1 MNKKLRDFIFN
12 SFVVI
17 FFIAT
22 FLLSLYASGYKFD
35 LRFPINFNR
44 ILVRTGM
51 ISIETEP
58 KNALIYLN
66 GKTQTTPKLELFR
79 KENLRTPA
87 KIKNLLPGSYTLS
100 IEKEGYWP
108 YQEKIEVYSGQT
120 TNLENINLYKSSN
133 PNLKSV
139 SSENYL
145 EEEIIINQ
153 DFDLIFLK
161 ESKKI
166 INLKD
171 DKERDLSN
179 ELENI
184 TSNYYKWC
192 QNNYLFIN
200 GYFFSPEKI
209 EKDINYNSLI
219 GLADKWF
226 FNENLNRIYFKNND
240 SLNYFDVSKKTV
252 ISLIKNIDFID
263 YLPENDYIFLI
274 QEYNNDYYLNKYSL
288 KEGKIIETLLLPKN
302 SNYKFNKNNKE
313 YLSIYDENNKSLYLI
328 NKNEIEKGFRK
339 IDNIV
344 NWDWL
349 DKKKIAYINNW
360 ELIIYDLEK
369 NEKELLNRF
378 SETLENIIVNSE
390 ENYIVLNSK
399 QKIKVIDLK
408 NKFNTDILQAEKLHS
423 LVLDKKNN
431 YLYFWSKINDI
442 SGVYRIEIK

>member
-166 INLKD
+166 IN
-171 DKERDLSN
+171 
-179 ELENI
+179 
-184 TSNYYKWC
+184 
-192 QNNYLFIN
+192 
-200 GYFFSPEKI
+200 
-209 EKDINYNSLI
+209 
-219 GLADKWF
+219 
-226 FNENLNRIYFKNND
+226 
-240 SLNYFDVSKKTV
+240 
-252 ISLIKNIDFID
+252 
-263 YLPENDYIFLI
+263 
-274 QEYNNDYYLNKYSL
+274 
-288 KEGKIIETLLLPKN
+288 
-302 SNYKFNKNNKE
+302 
-313 YLSIYDENNKSLYLI
+313 
-328 NKNEIEKGFRK
+328 
-339 IDNIV
+339 
-344 NWDWL
+344 
-349 DKKKIAYINNW
+349 
-360 ELIIYDLEK
+360 
-369 NEKELLNRF
+369 
-378 SETLENIIVNSE
+378 
-390 ENYIVLNSK
+390 
-399 QKIKVIDLK
+399 
-408 NKFNTDILQAEKLHS
+408 
-423 LVLDKKNN
+423 
-431 YLYFWSKINDI
+431 
-442 SGVYRIEIK
+442 

>member
-1 MNKKLRDFIFN
+1 MNKKIRDFIFN
-12 SFVVI
+12 FFVVI
-17 FFIAT
+17 FFVAT
-22 FLLSLYASGYKFD
+22 LLLSLYASGYRFD

-66 GKTQTTPKLELFR
+66 GKTQATPKLELFR

-171 DKERDLSN
+171 DKERNLSN

-184 TSNYYKWC
+184 TSDYYKWC
-192 QNNYLFIN
+192 QNDFLFVN

-226 FNENLNRIYFKNND
+226 FNENLNRIYFRNND

-263 YLPENDYIFLI
+263 YLPENDYIFFI
-274 QEYNNDYYLNKYSL
+274 QEYNNDYYLNMYDL
-288 KEGKIIETLLLPKN
+288 KEERITKELLLPKN
-302 SNYKFNKNNKE
+302 SSYKFNKSNEE
-313 YLSIYDENNKSLYLI
+313 YLSLFDENNKSLYLI
-328 NKNEIEKGFRK
+328 NKKEIEKGFRK

-349 DKKKIAYINNW
+349 DKKRIVYINNW
-360 ELIIYDLEK
+360 ELIIFDLEK

-390 ENYIVLNSK
+390 ENYIVINSK

-408 NKFNTDILQAEKLHS
+408 NKFNTDILQAEKVHS

-431 YLYFWSKINDI
+431 F
-442 SGVYRIEIK
+442 